1 MTETRTV
8 TAATAADPGET
19 FGAVEPPER
28 LLMGPGPSNPH
39 PAVLRAAAAPVL
51 GHLDPAYLTILGE
64 TAEMLRQIFGTRN
77 ALTLAVPGTG
87 FSGMEAALCNLL
99 EPGDNLLVGAAGFF
113 GAKMAE
119 VGARCGARVTT
130 VNGEW
135 GNPIAVAALGKAAR
149 DLGAV
154 KVIAVVLAETSTGV
168 QQPLAEIAALAHEI
182 GALVV
187 VDAVTA
193 LGGISIPVDELEL
206 DAVYSCTQKCLG
218 ALPGLSPITLSV
230 RAVKTIEQRKQPVQ
244 SWYLDLLALQRYWN
258 PPHAYHHTSNVSL
271 MYALH
276 TALRLM
282 LAEGLDARYARHT
295 LNGTAL
301 RVGAAAIGLSPL
313 AEPDH
318 QLPMLAALRIPKDV
332 SDVAGF
338 RRALLDEDGI
348 EIGGGLGDFASKVWR
363 IGVMGYNAE
372 RRNILHTLAAFERL
386 LPRFGHTLTP
396 GTAIA
401 AAEAVYAGKSSGA

>member
-1 MTETRTV
+1 MTETTTV
-8 TAATAADPGET
+8 ASATA
-19 FGAVEPPER
+19 GAGFAPVQPPER

-39 PAVLRAAAAPVL
+39 PAVLRAASAPVL

-64 TAEMLRQIFGTRN
+64 TAEMLRLVFGTRN

-99 EPGDNLLVGAAGFF
+99 EPGDRLLVGAAGYF

-119 VGARCGARVTT
+119 VGARCGAQVMT

-135 GNPIAVAALGKAAR
+135 GKPIAADALRSAAR
-149 DLGAV
+149 EVGQV

-168 QQPLAEIAALAHEI
+168 QQPLDEIAALAHEI
-182 GALVV
+182 GALLV

-193 LGGISIPVDELEL
+193 LGGMPIPVDTLEL

-218 ALPGLSPITLSV
+218 ALPGLAPITLSA
-230 RAVKTIEQRKQPVQ
+230 RAVETIERRKESVQ

-258 PPHAYHHTSNVSL
+258 PPHNYHHTSNVSL

-276 TALRLM
+276 TSLRLT
-282 LAEGLDARYARHT
+282 LDEGLDARYARHT
-295 LNGTAL
+295 LNGEAL
-301 RVGAAAIGLSPL
+301 RGGAAAMGMTPL
-313 AEPDH
+313 AELDH
-318 QLPMLAALRIPKDV
+318 QLPMVAALRVPEGV
-332 SDVAGF
+332 SDVVGL

-348 EIGGGLGDFASKVWR
+348 EIGGGLGDYASKVWR

-372 RRNILHTLAAFERL
+372 RRNILHLLGAFERL
-386 LPRFGHTLTP
+386 LPRFGHTLTA
-396 GTAIA
+396 GAGVA
-401 AAEAVYAGKSSGA
+401 AAQAVYAR

>member
-1 MTETRTV
+1 MTETTTV
-8 TAATAADPGET
+8 ASATA
-19 FGAVEPPER
+19 GAGFAPVQPPER

-39 PAVLRAAAAPVL
+39 PAVLRAASAPVL

-64 TAEMLRQIFGTRN
+64 TAEMLRLVFGTRN

-99 EPGDNLLVGAAGFF
+99 EPGDRLLVGAAGYF

-119 VGARCGARVTT
+119 VGARCGAQVMT

-135 GNPIAVAALGKAAR
+135 GKPIAADALRSAAR
-149 DLGAV
+149 EVGQV

-168 QQPLAEIAALAHEI
+168 QQSLDEIAALAHEI
-182 GALVV
+182 GALLV

-193 LGGISIPVDELEL
+193 LGGMPIPVDTLEL

-218 ALPGLSPITLSV
+218 ALPGLAPITLSA
-230 RAVKTIEQRKQPVQ
+230 RAVETIERRKESVQ

-258 PPHAYHHTSNVSL
+258 PPHNYHHTSNVSL

-276 TALRLM
+276 TSLRLT
-282 LAEGLDARYARHT
+282 LDEGLDARYARHT
-295 LNGTAL
+295 LNGEAL
-301 RVGAAAIGLSPL
+301 RGGAAAMGMTPL
-313 AEPDH
+313 AELDH
-318 QLPMLAALRIPKDV
+318 QLPMVAALRVPEGV
-332 SDVAGF
+332 SDVVGL

-348 EIGGGLGDFASKVWR
+348 EIGGGLGDYASKVWR

-372 RRNILHTLAAFERL
+372 RRNILHLLGAFERL
-386 LPRFGHTLTP
+386 LPRFGHTLTA
-396 GTAIA
+396 GAGVA
-401 AAEAVYAGKSSGA
+401 AAQAVYAR

>member
-1 MTETRTV
+1 MTGTTTT
-8 TAATAADPGET
+8 TAATTSANMAFPP
-19 FGAVEPPER
+19 VQPPER

-39 PAVLRAAAAPVL
+39 PAVLRAASAPVL
-51 GHLDPAYLTILGE
+51 GHLDPAYLTILSE
-64 TAEMLRQIFGTRN
+64 TAEMLRAVFGTHN

-99 EPGDNLLVGAAGFF
+99 EPGDRLLVGAAGFF

-119 VGARCGARVTT
+119 MGARCGAQVTT

-135 GNPIAVAALGKAAR
+135 GKPIAADALRTAAR
-149 DLGAV
+149 ELGSV

-168 QQPLAEIAALAHEI
+168 QQPLEEIAALAHAI
-182 GALVV
+182 GALLV

-193 LGGISIPVDELEL
+193 LGGMPIPVDTLEL

-218 ALPGLSPITLSV
+218 ALPGLAPITVSA
-230 RAVKTIEQRKQPVQ
+230 RAVQAIEQRKRPVQ

-276 TALRLM
+276 TALRLT
-282 LAEGLDARYARHT
+282 LEEGPDARYARHAR
-295 LNGTAL
+295 NGEAL
-301 RVGAAAIGLSPL
+301 RAGAAALGMAPL

-318 QLPMLAALRIPKDV
+318 QLPMVAALRAPEGV
-332 SDVAGF
+332 SDVVGL
-338 RRALLDEDGI
+338 RRALLEEDGI
-348 EIGGGLGDFASKVWR
+348 EIGGGLGDYASTVWR
-363 IGVMGYNAE
+363 IGVLGYNAE
-372 RRNILHTLAAFERL
+372 QRNILHLLGAFERL
-386 LPRFGHTLTP
+386 LPRFGHTVNA
-396 GTAIA
+396 GAGVSAAQAI
-401 AAEAVYAGKSSGA
+401 YTH